1 MYCILLWTARLPNW
15 CMYSLFFLLY
25 NVKVHSSSQVTMTSL
40 RLRLTDISETLSESW
55 PRSLWNRQVDRNCN
69 FLTWWIW
76 CNIRSKEKN
85 AVLTQGMI
93 SIRKSWAV
101 RASIKWFIED
111 QAFSLSYDL
120 APHPPP
126 ATSPGSKLSLFL
138 SLPMCRRSSLLTG
151 RGRGRGRSQIIPRRE
166 AWSPIDHAL
175 LSGQSVRYRTYQY
188 AKIVLSVRL
197 RYMYNVEDISGYN
210 IHIFLSKY

>member
-1 MYCILLWTARLPNW
+1 
-15 CMYSLFFLLY
+15 
-25 NVKVHSSSQVTMTSL
+25 MTSL
-40 RLRLTDISETLSESW
+40 RLRLTDISETLSKSW
-55 PRSLWNRQVDRNCN
+55 PRSLWHRQVDQNCN

-76 CNIRSKEKN
+76 WNIRSKEKN
-85 AVLTQGMI
+85 AVLIQRMI

-101 RASIKWFIED
+101 KASIKWFIED

-126 ATSPGSKLSLFL
+126 APSPGSKLSLFL
-138 SLPMCRRSSLLTG
+138 SLPVCRRSSLLTG
-151 RGRGRGRSQIIPRRE
+151 GGRGRGRSQIIPRRG
-166 AWSPIDHAL
+166 AWSPIDYSL
-175 LSGQSVRYRTYQY
+175 LSGHWQSVRYRTYQY
-188 AKIVLSVRL
+188 AKLVLSVRF